1 MQEFFDDLDKE
12 LGNQSPSENAS
23 SDTQKPVVVPQKTTP
38 TPEHKKPE
46 AKKAPKNEAAP
57 QKRRAPTP
65 APRNNTG
72 GVKHEI
78 RGKFISQ
85 FPDTKF
91 YLPSLRD
98 GYTRYMPI
106 G

>member
-12 LGNQSPSENAS
+12 LGNQNPRENAS
-23 SDTQKPVVVPQKTTP
+23 SDTQKPVTAPQKTSPGHTG
-38 TPEHKKPE
+38 KKPE
-46 AKKAPKNEAAP
+46 AKKAQAHEAKP
-57 QKRRAPTP
+57 QKKRAP
-65 APRNNTG
+65 APRHNTG
-72 GVKHEI
+72 GAKHEV